1 VRNDLSDSYARPAP
15 EWSVESA
22 PPPVEPVLAAPGWR
36 EWVLPIILFIATFF
50 STTFAGL
57 WYAGYGDG
65 GFFSTA
71 LAAAAQPTV
80 LLYGLP
86 FSFTFLT
93 ILLAHEMGHF
103 LACKYYGIRCT
114 PPFFIPVPVSIAGT
128 LGAFIKIKSPF
139 QHKRALFDVG
149 VAGPLAGFVFIL
161 PALAIGV
168 AYSRI
173 IPKGSLQNG
182 LNFGEPLLFR
192 WMSKMILGYSPAVED
207 MIAHPI
213 AMAAWFGLLATC
225 LNLFPIWQLDG
236 GHMAYAVLGRRFQ
249 KKLSIV
255 GAIALVLISFV
266 GWPFPAY
273 LVFGML
279 LLILGSRFR
288 FYHPPTLYDEETV
301 GTGRVLVCIL
311 ALLIL
316 IVSFTPVPFSVS

>member
-1 VRNDLSDSYARPAP
+1 MRNDLSDSYVHPAP
-15 EWSVESA
+15 EGSPESA
-22 PPPVEPVLAAPGWR
+22 SLIAEPLTLVSTWR
-36 EWVLPIILFIATFF
+36 EWVLPAILFIATFA

-65 GFFSTA
+65 GFLSTA
-71 LAAAAQPTV
+71 VAAAADPTI
-80 LLYGLP
+80 LFYGLP
-86 FSFTFLT
+86 FSFTFLI

-103 LACKYYGIRCT
+103 LACKYYGIQCT
-114 PPFFIPVPVSIAGT
+114 PPFFIPVPISIVGT

-161 PALAIGV
+161 PALIIGIS
-168 AYSRI
+168 YSRL

-192 WMSKMILGYSPAVED
+192 WVSKWILGYSPAAED

-249 KKLSIV
+249 KKLSIA
-255 GAIALVLISFV
+255 GAIALVLISFL

-273 LVFGML
+273 LVFGVL

-288 FYHPPTLYDEETV
+288 FYHPPTLYDEEKV
-301 GTGRVLVCIL
+301 GAGRVLVCIV

-316 IVSFTPVPFSVS
+316 IVSFTPFPFWVS